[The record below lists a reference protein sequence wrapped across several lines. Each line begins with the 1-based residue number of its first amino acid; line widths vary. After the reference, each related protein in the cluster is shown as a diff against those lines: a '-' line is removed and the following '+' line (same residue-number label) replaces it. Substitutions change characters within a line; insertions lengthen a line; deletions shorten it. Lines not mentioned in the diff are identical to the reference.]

1 MKARWRIPWLV
12 ALAFGCSLVVTTIA
26 NFWTLQREIAIFTT
40 AAKQTTLTHTMIVA
54 QAIDRVVKQEDWEEV
69 QTRLRRLNGQPIDA
83 SYQVIALDGRI
94 LADSRRIEAGGQRE
108 LALLPPALVG
118 DTQMQIMSKT
128 PYLIQVTTLLVDQY
142 GQATAVLRNVTDWES
157 QLSAMHRQAL
167 LSLLVTL
174 LTAIVVTVITMML
187 LWRLVV
193 GPLEVLR
200 RLAEAVSQGELA
212 ARAPAF
218 YVVELQQVGAAFN
231 QMLVRNATQQAALE
245 QTNRSL
251 QATNTA
257 LQAQTETVQTIN
269 HIGRL
274 LFAETDQQKLTQSV
288 INATTELTGAEF
300 GAFFYD
306 MLNESGEHCPIYTLA
321 GTPPNAISSVIMS
334 SNTALLAHTF
344 QGKGVIRIDDIYLDQ
359 RFGHHLPPGH
369 VPVVSYL
376 AAPIISRAGQIMG
389 GLFFGHTKAGVFT
402 ERDEQIIVGLVAQ
415 IAVAMD
421 NAHLF
426 AAAQREISERKQA
439 ELRLNGSLA
448 EKEALLKEIH
458 HRVKNNLQV
467 ISSLLHLQ
475 SRQVTEPAILE
486 IFRESQNRIRSMAII
501 HEKLYQA
508 PDLARIDFAEYTY
521 SLISYLFRAYGI
533 NADAVRLQIDI
544 INIVLGLDTAIPCG
558 LIINELVSNALK
570 YAFAPDQAGTIY
582 VGLAPTPSQQFCLT
596 VRDNGR
602 GLPPA
607 LDFRQTDSFGL
618 QLVILLTEQMDGVV
632 ELDRNGG
639 TTFRI
644 TFFLEA

>member
-40 AAKQTTLTHTMIVA
+40 AAQQTTLTHTMIVA

-83 SYQVIALDGRI
+83 SYQVIALDGHI

-108 LALLPPALVG
+108 LALLPPALAG
-118 DTQMQIMSKT
+118 DTQVRIVSEA

-174 LTAIVVTVITMML
+174 LTAIVVTMITVTL
-187 LWRLVV
+187 LWRLLV
-193 GPLEVLR
+193 GPLEELR
-200 RLAEAVSQGELA
+200 RLAEAVRQGELA

-218 YVVELQQVGAAFN
+218 RVIELQQVGAALN
-231 QMLVRNATQQAALE
+231 QMLTRNAAQQAELE
-245 QTNRSL
+245 QINRSL

-269 HIGRL
+269 QIGRL
-274 LFAETDQQKLTQSV
+274 LFAETDQQKLTQAV

-306 MLNESGEHCPIYTLA
+306 VVNESGERCPIYTIA
-321 GTPPNAISSVIMS
+321 GKPPKAISSVFMS
-334 SNTALLAHTF
+334 NNTALLAHTF
-344 QGKGVIRIDDIYLDQ
+344 QGKGVIRLDDIYLDQ
-359 RFGHHLPPGH
+359 RFGHQLPPGH

-389 GLFFGHTKAGVFT
+389 SLFFGHTQAGVFT
-402 ERDEQIIVGLVAQ
+402 ERAEQIVVGLVVQ

-439 ELRLNGSLA
+439 ELRLNVSLT

-475 SRQVTEPAILE
+475 SRQVTTPETLE
-486 IFRESQNRIRSMAII
+486 IFRESQNRIRSMAMI

-508 PDLARIDFAEYTY
+508 PDLAQIDFAEYTY
-521 SLISYLFRAYGI
+521 SLVGYLFRAYGI
-533 NADAVRLQIDI
+533 NTDAVRLQIDI
-544 INIVLGLDTAIPCG
+544 MNIVLGLDIAIPCG

-570 YAFAPDQAGTIY
+570 YAFGPDQAGTIY
-582 VGLAPTPSQQFCLT
+582 VGLAPMPSKQLCLM

-602 GLPPA
+602 GLPPT
-607 LDFRQTDSFGL
+607 LDFRRTDSFGL
-618 QLVILLTEQMDGVV
+618 QLVTLLTEQIDGVV
-632 ELDRNGG
+632 ELERNGG

-644 TFFLEA
+644 TFSEA